1 MTSAEALNNLA
12 STLCAEGRFD
22 EAETKCREALR
33 QRPDFPQAYSNLGV
47 IAAGQ
52 GRLEDAVDAFRRAVE
67 LDPSLLEV
75 SLNLAVMLNRM
86 VGHRSG
92 QALFGNRKTDAGEV
106 RRHYESLPFP
116 PRDPEADRY
125 ALKVSTPDILAK
137 VNQYCFGGT
146 RDFTRR
152 FRVLAAGCGTGDSV
166 VWLAHQLRGTPAEIV
181 ALDLSEASLAVARAR
196 AEIRG
201 LTNIRWV
208 QGSLLD
214 VAKLGLGLFDYIT
227 CLGVLHHLPDPE
239 AGLHALESVLADGG
253 AMAIMVYGSV
263 GRSHIYGMQKLL
275 RQLTAGLEHPADQL
289 SFAKGI
295 VGNLAPANEFL
306 RREGADMIRSAYL
319 ADDTNFWDTLMHSQD
334 RAYTASQLREFA
346 ASAGLH
352 IQGFVSYGG
361 NAAVTELQYDL
372 AFHLGDARH
381 LRALSLPERQDAAEM
396 LDGSLSLHT
405 IYVTRHPWSA
415 LDPAAPDA
423 ILSPMS
429 EMARNI
435 IAHLAADDSDI
446 TIVLRSG
453 SGFTYRPSDSMR
465 TFLAQIDGKRSNAE
479 IGAEI
484 GMDGLDLRIP
494 AALHWVTARTS
505 WGTAF
510 PPLPDRNRLTF
521 PLLHSEPSMLPI

>member
-22 EAETKCREALR
+22 EAEAKCREALR
-33 QRPDFPQAYSNLGV
+33 LRPKFPQAYSNLGV

-52 GRLEDAVDAFRRAVE
+52 GKPEEAVDAFRRAVE
-67 LDPSLLEV
+67 LDPGLLEV
-75 SLNLAVMLNRM
+75 RLNLAVMLNRL
-86 VGHRSG
+86 VGQRSG
-92 QALFGNRKTDAGEV
+92 QALFGDRRTDADEV

-116 PRDPEADRY
+116 PRDPVAERY

-137 VNQYCFGGT
+137 VNQYCFGGS
-146 RDFTRR
+146 RDFNQP

-166 VWLAHQLRGTPAEIV
+166 IWLAHQLRDMPAEIV
-181 ALDLSEASLAVARAR
+181 ALDVSEASLDVGRAR
-196 AEIRG
+196 ADMRG
-201 LTNIRWV
+201 LSNIRWV
-208 QGSLLD
+208 RGSLLD
-214 VAKLGLGLFDYIT
+214 AAALGIGTFDYIT
-227 CLGVLHHLPDPE
+227 CLGVLHHLVDPE
-239 AGLHALESVLADGG
+239 AGLRALESVLTEDG
-253 AMAIMVYGSV
+253 AMAIMVYGAA
-263 GRSHIYGMQKLL
+263 GRSHIYAMQRLL

-334 RAYTASQLREFA
+334 RAYTASEVRTFL

-352 IQGFVSYGG
+352 VQSFVSYGG

-372 AFHLGDARH
+372 AFHLGDVKH
-381 LRALSLPERQDAAEM
+381 LRTLSQAEREDAAEA

-405 IYVTRHPWSA
+405 IYATRSPYSA
-415 LDPAAPDA
+415 LDPAAPEA

-429 EMARNI
+429 DLARKI
-435 IAHLAADDSDI
+435 IAHLTAPEAEI

-453 SGFTYRPSDSMR
+453 SGFTYRPSDAMR
-465 TFLAQIDGKRSNAE
+465 VFLSRIDGKRTNE
-479 IGAEI
+479 EI
-484 GMDGLDLRIP
+484 GMEGLDLRIP
-494 AALHWVTARTS
+494 AALHWVTARTRE
-505 WGTAF
+505 GTAF
-510 PPLPDRNRLTF
+510 APLPDRNRLTF
-521 PLLHSEPSMLPI
+521 PLLHGEPSTLAI